1 MYLFFTLQEPE
12 SESREEDSV
21 SPTEDPG
28 DASRGEVNEGA
39 DDGGVRGIPEVRALL
54 S

>member
-1 MYLFFTLQEPE
+1 MYLFLTLQEPE
-12 SESREEDSV
+12 SESRAKDSV

-39 DDGGVRGIPEVRALL
+39 DDDGVGDIREVRAL
-54 S
+54 